1 MYKRQVF
8 GRRAAIDAVQL
19 PNVDAPATAPQ
30 LGPSEPPPSPELKDA
45 LWRDA
50 GLVRDGHGLEQLIEA
65 PHTVVRLIAEAAL
78 TRKESRGVH
87 FRADFPFE
95 DEHFHAHVVQ
105 RRGHEPVLEAW
116 A

>member
-1 MYKRQVF
+1 ML
-8 GRRAAIDAVQL
+8 DE
-19 PNVDAPATAPQ
+19 PATAPA
-30 LGPSEPPPSPELKDA
+30 LGPSEPPPDDTLREA

-50 GLVRDGHGLEQLIEA
+50 GLVRDGHGLQQLLDS

-78 TRKESRGVH
+78 TRTESRGVH

-95 DEHFHAHVVQ
+95 DDALIGHVVQ
-105 RRGHEPVLEAW
+105 RQGGPPTLVQW